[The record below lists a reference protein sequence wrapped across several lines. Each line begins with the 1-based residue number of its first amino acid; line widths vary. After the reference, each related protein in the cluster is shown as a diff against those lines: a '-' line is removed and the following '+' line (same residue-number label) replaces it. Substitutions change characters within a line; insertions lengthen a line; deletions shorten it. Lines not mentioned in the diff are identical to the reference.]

1 MTVEVPVWL
10 FFVICLFIYINFW
23 MTMDMARKLKAN
35 DLQIV
40 VNSKIVNQSFEDI
53 AQDMNQLT
61 KVIDKLEAR
70 YDYEKS
76 KVKVS
81 N

>member
-1 MTVEVPVWL
+1 
-10 FFVICLFIYINFW
+10 
-23 MTMDMARKLKAN
+23 MDMARKLKAN